1 MNMDETEICRLA
13 IRTYGSRHQIRKAI
27 EELAELACE
36 LCHLESGRDVTKHVA
51 EEIADVQIVCRQ
63 MEMLV
68 GEWRVA
74 EWKKK
79 KLKRLQRN
87 VELKE
92 KLQFP

>member
-1 MNMDETEICRLA
+1 MDERDICRLA
-13 IRTYGSRHQIRKAI
+13 IRTYGSRQQIRKAI

-36 LCHLESGRDVTKHVA
+36 LCHLESGRDVANHVA

-68 GEWRVA
+68 GEWKVA

-79 KLKRLQRN
+79 KLERLQRN
-87 VELKE
+87 AELHE
-92 KLQFP
+92 KVQFP